1 MFAIVVAAFSLLAP
15 QLPPSAGGIAKSPT
29 ARYVDCSDELDRVNV
44 SVVLGK
50 LGKLKEGKRE
60 RLPDGQLGGAGQV
73 ASVSGTQYFKVPVT
87 APVEVRTTLAG
98 PKLTRAVLQFEQQIA
113 RLPDGKE
120 RRQLRTADAAELGEA
135 TPTLFVLEIDPKTK
149 EAKLLHAVPFD
160 AKDDKGEDAFV
171 AAMRDMVAVN
181 VYVHQLKVALAELD
195 AAKGEEPITKAKAA
209 LKELLDRRPELQRP
223 EDDAMLTM
231 HAAPFEQRA
240 RKRVDG

>member
-1 MFAIVVAAFSLLAP
+1 MLTVAVAFALLAP
-15 QLPPSAGGIAKSPT
+15 QQPPLLSGLAKTPT

-87 APVEVRTTLAG
+87 AAVEVKTTLAG
-98 PKLTRAVLQFEQQIA
+98 AKLTRAVLQFEQQVA

-135 TPTLFVLEIDPKTK
+135 TPTLFVLEIDAKTK
-149 EAKLLHAVPFD
+149 EAKLLHAIPFD
-160 AKDDKGEDAFV
+160 AKEDKGEDAFV
-171 AAMRDMVAVN
+171 ATMKDIVAVN
-181 VYVHQLKVALAELD
+181 VYVHQLKLALAEVD
-195 AAKGEEPITKAKAA
+195 TASGEAAVAKAKTA
-209 LKELLDRRPELQRP
+209 LKELLDKRPELQRP

-231 HAAPFEQRA
+231 HAGPFEQRA